1 MSGDPDSRLHRAL
14 GVPGAVIVGLSAM
27 LGTGVFAVW
36 TPAWQLAGSALLVSL
51 VIAAAVAMLNAV
63 STARLARVHPESG
76 GAYAYGRLRLNRV
89 AGMTAGGAFVIG
101 KSASAAAA
109 SLTIGVYLWPGH
121 ERLIACIALALA
133 LAIDLRGIVKSTRV
147 NAVLVAVVLTVVVSL
162 TVAASVTLGS
172 ADVGLEPPTAV
183 PSDSALAVV
192 AAAGLLFVAFAGY
205 ARITVLGEEV
215 RQPARTIPVAMV
227 WSFVIVVVLYAA
239 VGLTVTRWGER
250 GLDFGPASLESI
262 AEALG
267 SPPLRAIVMVGAVVG
282 AGSVLVTLI
291 AGMGRTIFA
300 MAAQGDAPRALAH
313 VSRHRV
319 PWKGAIAATAL
330 SAVVVLPGRL
340 SWALGLSGICILT
353 YYAVAH
359 AASFTLPGP
368 WILRRAIP
376 VAGLL
381 LCGTVIAA
389 VLLLVR

>member
-1 MSGDPDSRLHRAL
+1 
-14 GVPGAVIVGLSAM
+14 
-27 LGTGVFAVW
+27 
-36 TPAWQLAGSALLVSL
+36 
-51 VIAAAVAMLNAV
+51 
-63 STARLARVHPESG
+63 
-76 GAYAYGRLRLNRV
+76 
-89 AGMTAGGAFVIG
+89 
-101 KSASAAAA
+101 
-109 SLTIGVYLWPGH
+109 
-121 ERLIACIALALA
+121 
-133 LAIDLRGIVKSTRV
+133 
-147 NAVLVAVVLTVVVSL
+147 
-162 TVAASVTLGS
+162 
-172 ADVGLEPPTAV
+172 
-183 PSDSALAVV
+183 
-192 AAAGLLFVAFAGY
+192 
-205 ARITVLGEEV
+205 
-215 RQPARTIPVAMV
+215 
-227 WSFVIVVVLYAA
+227 VVLYAA

-313 VSRHRV
+313 VSPHRV

-376 VAGLL
+376 AAGLL

>member
-1 MSGDPDSRLHRAL
+1 M
-14 GVPGAVIVGLSAM
+14 
-27 LGTGVFAVW
+27 
-36 TPAWQLAGSALLVSL
+36 
-51 VIAAAVAMLNAV
+51 
-63 STARLARVHPESG
+63 
-76 GAYAYGRLRLNRV
+76 
-89 AGMTAGGAFVIG
+89 
-101 KSASAAAA
+101 
-109 SLTIGVYLWPGH
+109 YLWPGH
-121 ERLIACIALALA
+121 ERLVACVALALA

-147 NAVLVAVVLTVVVSL
+147 NAVLVVVSL
-162 TVAASVTLGS
+162 TVAASVALGS

-183 PSDSALAVV
+183 PSDLSLAIV

-215 RQPARTIPVAMV
+215 RQPARTIPVAMA

-267 SPPLRAIVMVGAVVG
+267 SPPLRVIVMAGAVVG

-319 PWKGAIAATAL
+319 PWRGAIAATAL
-330 SAVVVLPGRL
+330 SAVVVIPGRL

-368 WILRRAIP
+368 WILRWAVP

-381 LCGTVIAA
+381 LCGTVITA